1 MSHLMQTLLERLAEM
16 FPAQS
21 YQARLEKY
29 IEGKNP
35 QCVEDVH
42 VHIKAFEEC
51 TQGR

>member
-1 MSHLMQTLLERLAEM
+1 MSQLMQTLLERLAEM

-29 IEGKNP
+29 IESKSP
-35 QCVEDVH
+35 QSVEDVH
-42 VHIKAFEEC
+42 MLIKTFEEC